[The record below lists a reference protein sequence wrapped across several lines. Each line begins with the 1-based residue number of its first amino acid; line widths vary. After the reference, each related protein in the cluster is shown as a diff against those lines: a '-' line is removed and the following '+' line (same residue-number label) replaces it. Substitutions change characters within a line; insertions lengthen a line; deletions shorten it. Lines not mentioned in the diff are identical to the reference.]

1 MSELELDQLV
11 LRYCRQ
17 VIMLAMDHIR
27 SRMREENLPALR
39 RCVAQPNVQKSELNL
54 TKAISRA
61 KRDAAPKGSQRPSRI
76 R

>member
-1 MSELELDQLV
+1 MPELELDQLV

-17 VIMLAMDHIR
+17 VIMLAMDHVR

-39 RCVAQPNVQKSELNL
+39 RCVAQPHVQKSELNQ

-61 KRDAAPKGSQRPSRI
+61 KRDAAPKGSRRPSRI